1 MKRANGKAP
10 RFHVGDRVRVLRN
23 RRLVSAEVVEDLGP
37 VGMRGRRLYRVDVFQ
52 DPYDPFSS
60 VRPEEELKPEDPV
73 EQKKPLDRKQSI
85 DFFKN
90 GGLAW
95 ILSTFGPDGKL
106 SPRVWL
112 RRDNLG
118 NVTYTFVQDRGLI
131 GGATVP
137 HPLTLDDLLRVR
149 LAEKDAVIKF
159 LGNFGLS
166 PQDAEEVIQAVGT
179 TRR

>member
-1 MKRANGKAP
+1 MRTTKSKTP
-10 RFHVGDRVRVLRN
+10 RFHVRDRVRVLRN

-37 VGMRGRRLYRVDVFQ
+37 VGMKGRRLYRVDVFQ

-60 VRPEEELKPEDPV
+60 VRPEEELEPEDPV
-73 EQKKPLDRKQSI
+73 EQQNPLDRKESI

-90 GGLAW
+90 GGLVR
-95 ILSTFGPDGKL
+95 ILSTFGTDCKIP
-106 SPRVWL
+106 PRVGL

-118 NVTYTFVQDRGLI
+118 NVTYTFVQGRGMV

-149 LAEKDAVIKF
+149 LARKDVVIKF
-159 LGNFGLS
+159 LAGFGLT
-166 PQDAEEVIQAVGT
+166 PQEAEEVIQAVGT
-179 TRR
+179 